1 MKKKEISQLRLKEVS
16 ELKKLADKKANEI
29 AMARLEIKAAKKKN
43 VKSAWVLR
51 RDLAQIKTL
60 IREKELA

>member
-1 MKKKEISQLRLKEVS
+1 MKKKEISELRLKEVA

-43 VKSAWVLR
+43 VKSAWILR